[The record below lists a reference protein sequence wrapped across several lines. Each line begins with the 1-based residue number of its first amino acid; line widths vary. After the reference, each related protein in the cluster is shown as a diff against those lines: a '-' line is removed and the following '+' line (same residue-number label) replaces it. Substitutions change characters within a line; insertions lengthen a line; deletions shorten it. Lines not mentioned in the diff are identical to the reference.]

1 LVFIASPSIAPPAA
15 AGLETWNARLG
26 SALGTDADAEALI
39 SRIMERVMKSGSK
52 DHWKDIGT
60 NEPEKRPGP
69 YAQDRSRTPPDK
81 EQRERDY
88 DPKKVGPGGD
98 GDRMDAVMRQTPL

>member
-1 LVFIASPSIAPPAA
+1 MSKRES
-15 AGLETWNARLG
+15 ENR
-26 SALGTDADAEALI
+26 
-39 SRIMERVMKSGSK
+39 SG

-60 NEPEKRPGP
+60 DEPEKRPGP

-88 DPKKVGPGGD
+88 DPKKAAAGD
-98 GDRMDAVMRQTPL
+98 DDRMDAVMRQTPL

>member
-1 LVFIASPSIAPPAA
+1 MAMNKRES
-15 AGLETWNARLG
+15 EN
-26 SALGTDADAEALI
+26 
-39 SRIMERVMKSGSK
+39 KSG

-60 NEPEKRPGP
+60 DEPEKRPGP

-88 DPKKVGPGGD
+88 DPKKAAPRD
-98 GDRMDAVMRQTPL
+98 DDDRMDAVMRQTPL